1 MKIAIM
7 GAGAVGCYY
16 GALLALGGHEVTLI
30 GRAAHVEAMNRDGLH
45 LERAEGSVY
54 VPVRASTGAE
64 GARDAELV
72 LVCVKS
78 ADTEEA
84 GRALRPVLGPSTM
97 VLSLQNGV
105 DNAERLHLALG
116 RAVMPAVVYVGT
128 NMAGPGHVC
137 HHGGGRLVLGGT
149 PALAE
154 LFTRSGIPTK
164 VSQNVQGALWS
175 KVILNCAYN
184 AVSAIAQMPYGRF
197 ADFPGAEQVLRDAVD
212 ECLAVA
218 ARLGVTVPGDV
229 WESVRQ
235 IAITMPAQRS
245 STAQDLA
252 RGRPTEIDYLNGYVV
267 RKGGELGVATPV
279 NRVLHTLVKML
290 EAAPKPGGA

>member
-16 GALLALGGHEVTLI
+16 GALLALGGHEVTLV
-30 GRAAHVEAMNRDGLH
+30 GRARHVEAMNRDGLR
-45 LERAEGSVY
+45 LERAGESVC
-54 VPVRASTGAE
+54 VPVQASTEAE

-84 GRALRPVLGPSTM
+84 GRALRPVLGPDAM
-97 VLSLQNGV
+97 VLSLQNGA
-105 DNAERLHLALG
+105 DNAQRLQAVLG
-116 RAVMPAVVYVGT
+116 RAVVPVVVYVGT
-128 NMAGPGHVC
+128 DMAGLGHVR
-137 HHGGGRLVLGGT
+137 HHGGGRLVLGDH
-149 PALAE
+149 PVLAE
-154 LFTRSGIPTK
+154 LFTRAGIPTEI
-164 VSQNVQGALWS
+164 SSNVQGALWS

-184 AVSAIAQMPYGRF
+184 AISAIAQMPYGRF
-197 ADFPGAEQVLRDAVD
+197 TDFPGAEQVLRDAVD

-218 ARLGVTVPGDV
+218 ARLGVTVPDDV

>member
-30 GRAAHVEAMNRDGLH
+30 GRPQHVEAMNRDGLR
-45 LERAEGSVY
+45 LERAGESVF
-54 VPVRASTGAE
+54 VPVQASTEAE
-64 GARDAELV
+64 GALDAELV

-84 GRALRPVLGPSTM
+84 GRALRPVLGADAL

-105 DNAERLHLALG
+105 DNAERLQAALG
-116 RAVMPAVVYVGT
+116 RGVIPVVVYVGT
-128 NMAGPGHVC
+128 DMAGAGHVR
-137 HHGGGRLVLGGT
+137 HHGGGRLVLGGHL
-149 PALAE
+149 ALAK
-154 LFTRSGIPTK
+154 LFTRAGIPTEI
-164 VSQNVQGALWS
+164 SSNVQGALWS

-184 AVSAIAQMPYGRF
+184 AISAIAQMPYGRF
-197 ADFPGAEQVLRDAVD
+197 ADFPGAERVLRDVVD
-212 ECLAVA
+212 ECLTVA
-218 ARLGVTVPGDV
+218 SRLGVTVPGDMHEV
-229 WESVRQ
+229 VSQLAVL
-235 IAITMPAQRS
+235 MPEQRS

-267 RKGGELGVATPV
+267 RQGEALSIPVPV
-279 NRVLHTLVKML
+279 NRTLHMLVKML
-290 EAAPKPGGA
+290 EKKN